1 MHRLAR
7 LDAPGVLHH
16 IMIRGIERRNIF
28 RVKKDREDFL
38 ERLSKLIPET
48 QTFCYAWVLMSN
60 HAHLL
65 LRTGKAPLATVM
77 RRLLTGYVVSFN
89 RRHKRRGH
97 LFQNRYKSIVC
108 QEDIYLRELVRYIH
122 LNPVRS
128 GIVKDLTQLNAY
140 AYSGHSA
147 IMGKT
152 DRPWQDINYVLGF
165 FGKRVPSARRE
176 YLSYVKVGYDQ
187 GHRDEF
193 SGGGLIRSLG
203 GWSEVSKTNIKGGI
217 HVKSD
222 ERILGEST
230 FVSDIL
236 SQANEKYERKYEL
249 KRRGYDLSRVA
260 MKVSEI
266 FNIDAKEILSK
277 GKQQKKVKARS
288 LFCYWAVKELEVS
301 LTELSRRIGISVPA
315 VGYSVERGS
324 IIAKEN
330 NYKLIENKT

>member
-1 MHRLAR
+1 
-7 LDAPGVLHH
+7 
-16 IMIRGIERRNIF
+16 MIRGIERRNIF

-38 ERLSKLIPET
+38 KRLSNLLPET
-48 QTFCYAWVLMSN
+48 QTCCYAWVLMSN

-108 QEDIYLRELVRYIH
+108 QEDIYLKELVRYLH
-122 LNPVRS
+122 LNPVRA
-128 GIVKDLTQLNAY
+128 GIVEDITQLNKY
-140 AYSGHSA
+140 PYCGHSA
-147 IMGKT
+147 ILGIEDRIWQDVNTVLRYFGKT
-152 DRPWQDINYVLGF
+152 VT
-165 FGKRVPSARRE
+165 SARKS
-176 YLSYVKVGYDQ
+176 YLSYMASGFDQ
-187 GHRDEF
+187 GHRDELT
-193 SGGGLIRSLG
+193 GGGLIRSLG
-203 GWSEVSKTNIKGGI
+203 GWSEIARTNLKGS
-217 HVKSD
+217 HTKSD

-249 KRRGYDLSRVA
+249 KRLGYDLNRVA
-260 MKVSEI
+260 VKVSEI
-266 FNIDAKEILSK
+266 YDIDVDDFLSK

-288 LFCYWAVKELEVS
+288 LFCYWASRELEVS

-330 NYKLIENKT
+330 NYNLIEDGT

>member
-1 MHRLAR
+1 MPRLAR

-28 RVKKDREDFL
+28 RIKKDREDFL
-38 ERLSKLIPET
+38 KRLLKLLPET
-48 QTFCYAWVLMSN
+48 QTCCYAWVLMSN
-60 HAHLL
+60 HAHIL
-65 LRTGKAPLATVM
+65 LRTGEVPISTVM

-122 LNPVRS
+122 LNPVRA
-128 GIVKDLTQLNAY
+128 GIVKDLTQLNTY

-147 IMGKT
+147 IMGEAE
-152 DRPWQDINYVLGF
+152 RPWQDINYVLGF
-165 FGKRVPSARRE
+165 FGKRVKNARSN
-176 YLSYVKVGYDQ
+176 YLSYVKAGYDQ
-187 GHRDEF
+187 GHREEF

-203 GWSEVSKTNIKGGI
+203 GWSEITKTNIKSG

-222 ERILGEST
+222 ERILGESD
-230 FVSDIL
+230 FVSEIL
-236 SQANEKYERKYEL
+236 SQANEKFDRKYEL
-249 KRRGYDLSRVA
+249 KRRGYDLTRVA

-266 FNIDAKEILSK
+266 FKIDTEEILSK
-277 GKQQKKVKARS
+277 GKHQKKVKARS

-301 LTELSRRIGISVPA
+301 LTELSKAIGISVPA

-324 IIAKEN
+324 KIAKEN
-330 NYKLIENKT
+330 DYKLIEV

>member
-1 MHRLAR
+1 MPRLAR

-38 ERLSKLIPET
+38 KRLSNLLPET
-48 QTFCYAWVLMSN
+48 QTCCYAWVLMSN
-60 HAHLL
+60 DAHLL

-108 QEDIYLRELVRYIH
+108 QEDIYLKELVRYLH
-122 LNPVRS
+122 LNPVRA
-128 GIVKDLTQLNAY
+128 GIVKDLTQLNTY
-140 AYSGHSA
+140 PYSGHSS
-147 IMGKT
+147 IMIKVA
-152 DRPWQDINYVLGF
+152 RPWHDVNYVLGF
-165 FGKRVPSARRE
+165 FGKKVKSARKE
-176 YLSYVKVGYDQ
+176 YLSYVKAGYDQ
-187 GHRDEF
+187 GHREEF

-203 GWSEVSKTNIKGGI
+203 GWSEVSKTKIKGGI

-236 SQANEKYERKYEL
+236 SQANEKYERKYDL

-260 MKVSEI
+260 IRVSEI
-266 FNIDAKEILSK
+266 FNIDTEEILSK
-277 GKQQKKVKARS
+277 GKQQKKVKTRS
-288 LFCYWAVKELEVS
+288 LFCYWASRELEVS

-330 NYKLIENKT
+330 NYNLIKNET